1 MMNRKK
7 KPLNTNFIFL
17 MLGRMVSD
25 TGAGIQAM
33 IIPLYIIDTG
43 GSAATV
49 GLFSFLSL
57 IPILLIYPFAGVAG
71 DRLNRKSIMVGT
83 DLANGLII
91 LGLAFA
97 AYSGR
102 MSLTLLFTVQVL
114 TSILYGFFDPATKG
128 MLPQVVPK
136 EELTKANS
144 TVASLRIFSSLLSPV
159 IGAAVYA
166 SQGIAVLFLING
178 ISFLLSAGSEML
190 IRYKHIK
197 RDVVVGVSGLSR
209 DLSEGVKFV
218 LDNKVIGKLCVFSL
232 MLLALIQPI
241 FSVVL
246 PLFFRTRLEYSD
258 PQYGY
263 LQVAIVFGALLG
275 SILVGT
281 LFNKGKEVTKSLLT
295 GCSLLMGTML
305 VFTVLLFPQTVSA
318 LGNGTMIYFALF
330 AGILSLLSVAI
341 IFINVPTQTIIQ
353 KETPNEYLSRVFSI
367 VGMISKGGMPFGALI
382 YGIILTGVEVHW
394 MILLATLLT
403 ILISL
408 RFIVSFVRV
417 YSQE

>member
-1 MMNRKK
+1 MNRKK

-17 MLGRMVSD
+17 MLGRMMSD
-25 TGAGIQAM
+25 TGTGIQAM

-57 IPILLIYPFAGVAG
+57 IPILLIYPFAGIAG
-71 DRLNRKSIMVGT
+71 DRLNRKIIMVAT

-91 LGLAFA
+91 LGLAFV

-102 MSLTLLFTVQVL
+102 MSLVLLFTVQVL

-144 TVASLRIFSSLLSPV
+144 IVASLRIFSGLLSPV

-166 SQGIAVLFLING
+166 SQGIEVLFLING

-197 RDVVVGVSGLSR
+197 RDAVVGVSGLVR
-209 DLSEGVKFV
+209 DLSEGVRFV
-218 LDNKVIGKLCVFSL
+218 LGNKIIGKLCVLSL
-232 MLLALIQPI
+232 IILALIQPI

-246 PLFFRTRLEYSD
+246 PLFFRTRLEYTDS
-258 PQYGY
+258 QYGY
-263 LQVAIVFGALLG
+263 LQVVIVFGTLLG

-281 LFNKGKEVTKSLLT
+281 LFNKGKEVTKALLT
-295 GCSLLMGTML
+295 GCSLIMGTML
-305 VFTVLLFPQTVSA
+305 VFTVLLFPQAVLA
-318 LGNGTMIYFALF
+318 LGNGTMIYFVLF

-353 KETPNEYLSRVFSI
+353 TDTPDEYLSRVFSI

-382 YGIILTGVEVHW
+382 YGIILNRVEVHW
-394 MILLATLLT
+394 TILFAALLI
-403 ILISL
+403 ILISV

>member
-1 MMNRKK
+1 MNRKK

-17 MLGRMVSD
+17 MLGRMMSD
-25 TGAGIQAM
+25 TGTGIQAM

-43 GSAATV
+43 GTAATV

-91 LGLAFA
+91 LGLAFV

-102 MSLTLLFTVQVL
+102 MSLALLFTVQVL

-144 TVASLRIFSSLLSPV
+144 IVASLRIFSGLLSPV
-159 IGAAVYA
+159 IGAAIYA
-166 SQGIAVLFLING
+166 SQGIEVLFLING

-190 IRYKHIK
+190 IRYKYIK
-197 RDVVVGVSGLSR
+197 RDAVVGASGLVR
-209 DLSEGVKFV
+209 DLSEGVRFV
-218 LDNKVIGKLCVFSL
+218 LGNKIIGKLCVLSL
-232 MLLALIQPI
+232 IILALIQPI

-246 PLFFRTRLEYSD
+246 PLFFRTRLEYTD

-263 LQVAIVFGALLG
+263 LQVVIVFGTLLG

-281 LFNKGKEVTKSLLT
+281 LFNKGKEVTKALLT
-295 GCSLLMGTML
+295 GCSLIMGTML
-305 VFTVLLFPQTVSA
+305 VFTVLLFPQAVLA
-318 LGNGTMIYFALF
+318 LGNGTMIYFVLF

-353 KETPNEYLSRVFSI
+353 TDTPDEYLSRVFSI

-382 YGIILTGVEVHW
+382 YGIILNRVEVHW
-394 MILLATLLT
+394 TILFAALLI
-403 ILISL
+403 ILISV

>member
-1 MMNRKK
+1 M
-7 KPLNTNFIFL
+7 
-17 MLGRMVSD
+17 SD
-25 TGAGIQAM
+25 TGTGIQAM

-159 IGAAVYA
+159 IGAV
-166 SQGIAVLFLING
+166 
-178 ISFLLSAGSEML
+178 SAGSEML

>member
-25 TGAGIQAM
+25 TGTGIQAM
-33 IIPLYIIDTG
+33 IIPLYIIDIG
-43 GSAATV
+43 GSAATI

-71 DRLNRKSIMVGT
+71 DRLNRKIIMVAT
-83 DLANGLII
+83 DLANGLIV
-91 LGLAFA
+91 LGLAFV

-114 TSILYGFFDPATKG
+114 TSLLYGFFDPATKG

-166 SQGIAVLFLING
+166 SQGIEVLFLING

-197 RDVVVGVSGLSR
+197 RDLVGGVSGLAR
-209 DLSEGVKFV
+209 DLSEGVRFV
-218 LDNKVIGKLCVFSL
+218 LGNKIIGKLCVFSL
-232 MLLALIQPI
+232 ILLALIQPI

-263 LQVAIVFGALLG
+263 LQVVIVFGALLG

-281 LFNKGKEVTKSLLT
+281 LFNKGKEVTKALLT

-305 VFTVLLFPQTVSA
+305 AFTALLFPQTISA

-330 AGILSLLSVAI
+330 TGILSLFSVVI

-353 KETPNEYLSRVFSI
+353 KETPDEYLSRVFSI

-382 YGIILTGVEVHW
+382 YGIVLNRVEVHW
-394 MILLATLLT
+394 TILFAALLT
-403 ILISL
+403 ILISVK
-408 RFIVSFVRV
+408 FIVSFARV

>member
-1 MMNRKK
+1 MNRKK

-17 MLGRMVSD
+17 MLGRMMSD
-25 TGAGIQAM
+25 TGTGIQAM

-144 TVASLRIFSSLLSPV
+144 IVASLRIFSGLLSPV

-166 SQGIAVLFLING
+166 SQGIEVLFLING

-197 RDVVVGVSGLSR
+197 RDAVVGVSGLVR
-209 DLSEGVKFV
+209 DLSEGVRFV
-218 LDNKVIGKLCVFSL
+218 LGNKIIGKLCVLSL
-232 MLLALIQPI
+232 IILALIQPI

-246 PLFFRTRLEYSD
+246 PLFFRTRLEYTDS
-258 PQYGY
+258 QYGY
-263 LQVAIVFGALLG
+263 LQVVIVFGTLLG

-281 LFNKGKEVTKSLLT
+281 LFNKGKEVTKALLT
-295 GCSLLMGTML
+295 GCSLIMGTML
-305 VFTVLLFPQTVSA
+305 VFTVLLFPQAVLA
-318 LGNGTMIYFALF
+318 LGNGTMIYFVLF

-341 IFINVPTQTIIQ
+341 ILINVPTQTIIQ
-353 KETPNEYLSRVFSI
+353 TDTPDEYLSRVFSI

-382 YGIILTGVEVHW
+382 YGIILNRVEVHW
-394 MILLATLLT
+394 TILFAALLI
-403 ILISL
+403 ILISV

>member
-1 MMNRKK
+1 
-7 KPLNTNFIFL
+7 
-17 MLGRMVSD
+17 
-25 TGAGIQAM
+25 M

-57 IPILLIYPFAGVAG
+57 IPIILIYPFAGVAG

-102 MSLTLLFTVQVL
+102 MGLALLFAVQVL

-218 LDNKVIGKLCVFSL
+218 LDNKVIGKLCVFFPDAIGFNSTD
-232 MLLALIQPI
+232 I
-241 FSVVL
+241 FCCVASVFQNPSGIFRPSIRL
-246 PLFFRTRLEYSD
+246 PSGSHCIWSTAG
-258 PQYGY
+258 QYFSGY
-263 LQVAIVFGALLG
+263 AV
-275 SILVGT
+275 
-281 LFNKGKEVTKSLLT
+281 
-295 GCSLLMGTML
+295 
-305 VFTVLLFPQTVSA
+305 
-318 LGNGTMIYFALF
+318 
-330 AGILSLLSVAI
+330 
-341 IFINVPTQTIIQ
+341 
-353 KETPNEYLSRVFSI
+353 
-367 VGMISKGGMPFGALI
+367 
-382 YGIILTGVEVHW
+382 
-394 MILLATLLT
+394 
-403 ILISL
+403 
-408 RFIVSFVRV
+408 
-417 YSQE
+417 

>member
-1 MMNRKK
+1 MNRKK

-25 TGAGIQAM
+25 TGTGIQAM

-57 IPILLIYPFAGVAG
+57 IPVLLIYPFAGVAG

-91 LGLAFA
+91 LGLAFV

-166 SQGIAVLFLING
+166 SQGIAMLFLING

-190 IRYKHIK
+190 IRYKHVK
-197 RDVVVGVSGLSR
+197 RNSVVGVSGLTR
-209 DLSEGVKFV
+209 DLSEGVRFV
-218 LDNKVIGKLCVFSL
+218 LSNKVIGKLCVLSL
-232 MLLALIQPI
+232 IILALIQPI

-246 PLFFRTRLEYSD
+246 PLFFRTSLEYSD

-263 LQVAIVFGALLG
+263 LQVVVVFGTLLG

-281 LFNKGKEVTKSLLT
+281 LFNKGKEVTKALLA

-305 VFTVLLFPQTVSA
+305 AFTALLFPQTISA
-318 LGNGTMIYFALF
+318 LGNGTMIYFASF
-330 AGILSLLSVAI
+330 AVILSLLSVAI

-382 YGIILTGVEVHW
+382 YGLVLNRVEVHW
-394 MILLATLLT
+394 TILFAALLT
-403 ILISL
+403 ILISV

>member
-1 MMNRKK
+1 M
-7 KPLNTNFIFL
+7 
-17 MLGRMVSD
+17 
-25 TGAGIQAM
+25 
-33 IIPLYIIDTG
+33 
-43 GSAATV
+43 
-49 GLFSFLSL
+49 
-57 IPILLIYPFAGVAG
+57 
-71 DRLNRKSIMVGT
+71 GT

-97 AYSGR
+97 AYSGK

-128 MLPQVVPK
+128 MLPQIVSQ
-136 EELTKANS
+136 EGLTKANS
-144 TVASLRIFSSLLSPV
+144 TVASLRIFASLLSPV

-166 SQGIAVLFLING
+166 SQGIAMLFLVNG

-197 RDVVVGVSGLSR
+197 RDLVVGVSGLTR
-209 DLSEGVKFV
+209 DLSEGVRFV
-218 LDNKVIGKLCVFSL
+218 LGNKVISKLCVFSL
-232 MLLALIQPI
+232 ILLALIQPI

-263 LQVAIVFGALLG
+263 LQVVIVFGTLLG
-275 SILVGT
+275 SILVGM
-281 LFNKGKEVTKSLLT
+281 LFNKGKEVTKALRT
-295 GCSLLMGTML
+295 GCTLLMGTML

-394 MILLATLLT
+394 VILLAALLT
-403 ILISL
+403 ILISVK
-408 RFIVSFVRV
+408 FIVSFVRV

>member
-25 TGAGIQAM
+25 TGTGIQAM

-57 IPILLIYPFAGVAG
+57 IPIILIYPFAGVAG

-102 MSLTLLFTVQVL
+102 MGLALLFAVQVL

-144 TVASLRIFSSLLSPV
+144 TVASLRIFSSLLENFPLYCPKCKREIIISVKQFNTTV
-159 IGAAVYA
+159 ITEPDA
-166 SQGIAVLFLING
+166 
-178 ISFLLSAGSEML
+178 
-190 IRYKHIK
+190 
-197 RDVVVGVSGLSR
+197 
-209 DLSEGVKFV
+209 
-218 LDNKVIGKLCVFSL
+218 
-232 MLLALIQPI
+232 
-241 FSVVL
+241 
-246 PLFFRTRLEYSD
+246 
-258 PQYGY
+258 
-263 LQVAIVFGALLG
+263 
-275 SILVGT
+275 
-281 LFNKGKEVTKSLLT
+281 
-295 GCSLLMGTML
+295 
-305 VFTVLLFPQTVSA
+305 
-318 LGNGTMIYFALF
+318 
-330 AGILSLLSVAI
+330 
-341 IFINVPTQTIIQ
+341 
-353 KETPNEYLSRVFSI
+353 
-367 VGMISKGGMPFGALI
+367 
-382 YGIILTGVEVHW
+382 
-394 MILLATLLT
+394 
-403 ILISL
+403 
-408 RFIVSFVRV
+408 
-417 YSQE
+417 

>member
-1 MMNRKK
+1 MNRKK
-7 KPLNTNFIFL
+7 KPFNTNFIFL

-25 TGAGIQAM
+25 TGTGIQAI

-71 DRLNRKSIMVGT
+71 DRMNRKNIMVGT

-91 LGLAFA
+91 LSLAFA
-97 AYSGR
+97 AYSGK
-102 MSLTLLFTVQVL
+102 MSLVLLFTVQVL

-128 MLPQVVPK
+128 MLPQLVPR

-166 SQGIAVLFLING
+166 SQGIEVLFLING

-190 IRYKHIK
+190 IRYKHVK
-197 RDVVVGVSGLSR
+197 RDVVVGVSGLTR
-209 DLSEGVKFV
+209 DLSEGVRFV
-218 LDNKVIGKLCVFSL
+218 LGSKVIGKLCVLSL
-232 MLLALIQPI
+232 ILLALIQPI

-246 PLFFRTRLEYSD
+246 PLFFRSRLEYSD

-263 LQVAIVFGALLG
+263 LQVAIVFGALMG

-281 LFNKGKEVTKSLLT
+281 LFNKGKEVTKALLT
-295 GCSLLMGTML
+295 GCNLLMATMSA
-305 VFTVLLFPQTVSA
+305 FTALLFPQIISA
-318 LGNGTMIYFALF
+318 LGNDTMIYFTLF
-330 AGILSLLSVAI
+330 AGILGLLSVAI

-353 KETPNEYLSRVFSI
+353 KETPDEYLSRVFSI

-394 MILLATLLT
+394 TILLAALLT
-403 ILISL
+403 ILISVK
-408 RFIVSFVRV
+408 FIVSFLRV
-417 YSQE
+417 YNLK

>member
-1 MMNRKK
+1 
-7 KPLNTNFIFL
+7 
-17 MLGRMVSD
+17 
-25 TGAGIQAM
+25 M

-57 IPILLIYPFAGVAG
+57 IPIILIYPFAGVAG

-102 MSLTLLFTVQVL
+102 MGLALLFAVQVL

-263 LQVAIVFGALLG
+263 LQVAIVFGEIGRAH
-275 SILVGT
+275 V
-281 LFNKGKEVTKSLLT
+281 
-295 GCSLLMGTML
+295 
-305 VFTVLLFPQTVSA
+305 
-318 LGNGTMIYFALF
+318 
-330 AGILSLLSVAI
+330 
-341 IFINVPTQTIIQ
+341 
-353 KETPNEYLSRVFSI
+353 
-367 VGMISKGGMPFGALI
+367 
-382 YGIILTGVEVHW
+382 
-394 MILLATLLT
+394 
-403 ILISL
+403 
-408 RFIVSFVRV
+408 
-417 YSQE
+417 

>member
-1 MMNRKK
+1 MNRKK
-7 KPLNTNFIFL
+7 KPLNTNFILL
-17 MLGRMVSD
+17 MLGRMASD
-25 TGAGIQAM
+25 TGTGIQA
-33 IIPLYIIDTG
+33 IIMPLYIIDTG

-57 IPILLIYPFAGVAG
+57 IPIILIYPFAGVVG

-97 AYSGR
+97 AYLGK
-102 MSLTLLFTVQVL
+102 MSLALLFAVQVL

-128 MLPQVVPK
+128 MLPQLVPH

-166 SQGIAVLFLING
+166 SQGIAMLFLING

-190 IRYKHIK
+190 IRYKHVK
-197 RDVVVGVSGLSR
+197 RNSVVGVSGLTR
-209 DLSEGVKFV
+209 DLSEGVRFV
-218 LDNKVIGKLCVFSL
+218 LSNKVIGKLCVLSL
-232 MLLALIQPI
+232 IILALIQPI

-246 PLFFRTRLEYSD
+246 PLFFRTSLEYSD

-263 LQVAIVFGALLG
+263 LQVVVVFGTLLG

-281 LFNKGKEVTKSLLT
+281 LFNKGKEVTKALLA

-305 VFTVLLFPQTVSA
+305 AFTALLFPQTISA
-318 LGNGTMIYFALF
+318 LGNGTMIYFASF
-330 AGILSLLSVAI
+330 AVILSLLSVAI

-382 YGIILTGVEVHW
+382 YGLVLNRVEVHW
-394 MILLATLLT
+394 TILFAALLT
-403 ILISL
+403 ILISV

>member
-17 MLGRMVSD
+17 MLGRMASD
-25 TGAGIQAM
+25 TGTGIQAI

-57 IPILLIYPFAGVAG
+57 IPIILIYPFAGVAG

-97 AYSGR
+97 AYSGK
-102 MSLTLLFTVQVL
+102 MSLALLFAVQVL

-128 MLPQVVPK
+128 MLPQLVPH

-166 SQGIAVLFLING
+166 SQGIAMLFLING

-190 IRYKHIK
+190 IRYKHVK
-197 RDVVVGVSGLSR
+197 RNSVVGVSGLTR
-209 DLSEGVKFV
+209 DLSEGVRFV
-218 LDNKVIGKLCVFSL
+218 LSNKVIGKLCVLSL
-232 MLLALIQPI
+232 IILALIQPI

-263 LQVAIVFGALLG
+263 LQVVIVFGTLLG
-275 SILVGT
+275 SILVGV
-281 LFNKGKEVTKSLLT
+281 LFNKGKEVTKALLA

-305 VFTVLLFPQTVSA
+305 AFTALLFPQTISA
-318 LGNGTMIYFALF
+318 LGNGTMIYFASF
-330 AGILSLLSVAI
+330 AVILSLLSVAI

-382 YGIILTGVEVHW
+382 YGLVLNRVEVHW
-394 MILLATLLT
+394 TILFAALLT
-403 ILISL
+403 ILISV

>member
-25 TGAGIQAM
+25 TGTGIQAM

-166 SQGIAVLFLING
+166 SQGISVLFLING

-197 RDVVVGVSGLSR
+197 RDVVVGVSGLVK
-209 DLSEGVKFV
+209 DLSEGVRFV

-263 LQVAIVFGALLG
+263 LQVVIVFGTLMG
-275 SILVGT
+275 SILVGM
-281 LFNKGKEVTKSLLT
+281 LFNKGKEVTKALRT
-295 GCSLLMGTML
+295 GCTLLMGTML

-318 LGNGTMIYFALF
+318 LGNGTMIYFTLF

-353 KETPNEYLSRVFSI
+353 KKTPNEYLSRVFSI

-382 YGIILTGVEVHW
+382 YGIVLNGVEVHW
-394 MILLATLLT
+394 TILFAALLT
-403 ILISL
+403 ILISVK
-408 RFIVSFVRV
+408 FIVSFVRV

>member
-1 MMNRKK
+1 MNRKK

-17 MLGRMVSD
+17 MLGRMMSD
-25 TGAGIQAM
+25 TGTGIQAM

-57 IPILLIYPFAGVAG
+57 IPILLIYPFAGIAG
-71 DRLNRKSIMVGT
+71 DRLNRKIIMVAT

-91 LGLAFA
+91 LGLAFV

-102 MSLTLLFTVQVL
+102 MSLVLLFTVQVL

-144 TVASLRIFSSLLSPV
+144 IVASLRIFSGLLSPV

-166 SQGIAVLFLING
+166 SQGIEVLFLING

-197 RDVVVGVSGLSR
+197 RDAVVGVSGLVR
-209 DLSEGVKFV
+209 DLSEGVRFG
-218 LDNKVIGKLCVFSL
+218 LGNKIIGKLCVLSL
-232 MLLALIQPI
+232 IILALIQPI

-246 PLFFRTRLEYSD
+246 PLFFRTRLEYTDS
-258 PQYGY
+258 QYGY
-263 LQVAIVFGALLG
+263 LQVVIVFGTLLG

-281 LFNKGKEVTKSLLT
+281 LFNKGKEVTKALLT
-295 GCSLLMGTML
+295 GCSLIMGTML
-305 VFTVLLFPQTVSA
+305 VFTVLLFPQAVLA
-318 LGNGTMIYFALF
+318 LGNGTMIYFVLF

-353 KETPNEYLSRVFSI
+353 TDTPDEYLSRVFSI

-382 YGIILTGVEVHW
+382 YGIILNRVEVHW
-394 MILLATLLT
+394 TILFAALLI
-403 ILISL
+403 ILISV

>member
-1 MMNRKK
+1 
-7 KPLNTNFIFL
+7 
-17 MLGRMVSD
+17 
-25 TGAGIQAM
+25 
-33 IIPLYIIDTG
+33 LYIIDTG

-57 IPILLIYPFAGVAG
+57 IPILLIYPFAGIAG
-71 DRLNRKSIMVGT
+71 DRLNRKIIMVAT

-91 LGLAFA
+91 LGLAFV

-102 MSLTLLFTVQVL
+102 MSLVLLFTVQVL

-144 TVASLRIFSSLLSPV
+144 IVASLRIFSGLLSPV

-166 SQGIAVLFLING
+166 SQGIEVLFLING

-197 RDVVVGVSGLSR
+197 RDAVVGVSGLVR
-209 DLSEGVKFV
+209 DLSEGVRFV
-218 LDNKVIGKLCVFSL
+218 LGNKIIGKLCVLSL
-232 MLLALIQPI
+232 IILALIQPI

-246 PLFFRTRLEYSD
+246 PLFFRTRLEYTDS
-258 PQYGY
+258 QYGY
-263 LQVAIVFGALLG
+263 LQVVIVFGTLLG

-281 LFNKGKEVTKSLLT
+281 LFNKGKEVTKALLT
-295 GCSLLMGTML
+295 GCSLIMGTML
-305 VFTVLLFPQTVSA
+305 VFTVLLFPQAVLA
-318 LGNGTMIYFALF
+318 LGNGTMIYFVLF

-353 KETPNEYLSRVFSI
+353 TDTPDEYLSRVFSI

-382 YGIILTGVEVHW
+382 YGIILNRVEVHW
-394 MILLATLLT
+394 TILFAALLI
-403 ILISL
+403 ILISV

>member
-1 MMNRKK
+1 MC
-7 KPLNTNFIFL
+7 F
-17 MLGRMVSD
+17 
-25 TGAGIQAM
+25 
-33 IIPLYIIDTG
+33 
-43 GSAATV
+43 
-49 GLFSFLSL
+49 SL
-57 IPILLIYPFAGVAG
+57 I
-71 DRLNRKSIMVGT
+71 
-83 DLANGLII
+83 
-91 LGLAFA
+91 
-97 AYSGR
+97 
-102 MSLTLLFTVQVL
+102 
-114 TSILYGFFDPATKG
+114 
-128 MLPQVVPK
+128 
-136 EELTKANS
+136 
-144 TVASLRIFSSLLSPV
+144 
-159 IGAAVYA
+159 
-166 SQGIAVLFLING
+166 
-178 ISFLLSAGSEML
+178 
-190 IRYKHIK
+190 
-197 RDVVVGVSGLSR
+197 
-209 DLSEGVKFV
+209 
-218 LDNKVIGKLCVFSL
+218 
-232 MLLALIQPI
+232 LLALIQPI

-263 LQVAIVFGALLG
+263 LQVVIVFGTLMG
-275 SILVGT
+275 SILVGM
-281 LFNKGKEVTKSLLT
+281 LFNKGKEVTKVLLT
-295 GCSLLMGTML
+295 GCTLLMGTML
-305 VFTVLLFPQTVSA
+305 AFTALLFPQTVSA